1 MKMVYLNTD
10 YCTEFIILLV
20 MVGITLLPTIWSLI
34 IFNFPLVFKISL
46 LFDEIDEQFS
56 QLKHVYTIILYAP

>member
-1 MKMVYLNTD
+1 MKMVYLNTN